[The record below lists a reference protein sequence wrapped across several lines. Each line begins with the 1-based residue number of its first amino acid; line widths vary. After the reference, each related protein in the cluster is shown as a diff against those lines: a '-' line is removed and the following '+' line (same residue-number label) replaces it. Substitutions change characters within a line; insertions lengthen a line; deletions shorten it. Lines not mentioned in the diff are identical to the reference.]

1 MNNSD
6 YLAIL
11 NGIKKEAPDN
21 QNRNNRVLVVDS
33 MNTFL
38 RCFSIIHVMNINGHH
53 VGGLT
58 GFLKSLGYAIKLI
71 QPTRVILVF
80 DGIGSSHNR
89 KNLFPDYKANRGG
102 KRITNWDGFDSRDDE
117 SESMSAQMG
126 RLIEY
131 LNELPVNMSVID
143 KVEADDVMAYCAHQ
157 LANDNSHVT
166 LMSSD
171 QDFLQLISKN
181 VSVYS
186 PTKKKIYTP
195 ALVKNEYD
203 ISAINFLTQKILMGD
218 KSDNIPGV
226 LGLGPKKLLKNF
238 PELKED
244 KLFSLQEVYDKCLE
258 NQESLIPS
266 RILDFKYQLEINRQL
281 MDLHNPN
288 IPENDKNDIDKMLA
302 GDINKLNAT
311 SFIKMYE
318 EDSLQRSFPN
328 VEYWLNEC
336 FRNLNYY
343 SDKK

>member
-11 NGIKKEAPDN
+11 KGIKKEAPGN
-21 QNRNNRVLVVDS
+21 QNRNSRVLIVDS

-38 RCFSIIHVMNINGHH
+38 RCFSIIHVMNVNGHH

-80 DGIGSSHNR
+80 DGKGSSHNK
-89 KNLFPDYKANRGG
+89 KNLFPEYKANRGG
-102 KRITNWDGFDSRDDE
+102 KRITNWDGFDSRDEE

-131 LNELPVNMSVID
+131 LEELPVNMSVVD
-143 KVEADDVMAYCAHQ
+143 KVEADDIMAYCAHQ
-157 LANDNSHVT
+157 LKDDNTHIT

-171 QDFLQLISKN
+171 QDFLQLVSPQI
-181 VSVYS
+181 SVYS

-195 ALVKNEYD
+195 EMVKGEYD
-203 ISAINFLTQKILMGD
+203 VSPINFLTQKILMGD
-218 KSDNIPGV
+218 KSDNVPGV

-244 KLFSLQEVYDKCLE
+244 KLFSIQEVYNKCLE
-258 NQESLIPS
+258 NQDSLIPS
-266 RILDFKYQLEINRQL
+266 RILDFKHQLDINRQL

-288 IPENDKNDIDKMLA
+288 IPAADMFEIDEMLE
-302 GDINKLNAT
+302 GDINKLNTTA
-311 SFIKMYE
+311 FIKMYE

-343 SDKK
+343 ANKK